1 MSTSS
6 RRKFIRQSTGIAATM
21 SLASIPFSQIYANR
35 KKVSANDKV
44 TIGLIGLRG
53 VNWANL
59 RSHLKVEGV
68 ECAALCDVDQTILND
83 RAADLEKMTG
93 KKADLYSDFR
103 KMLERDDI
111 DAILVGTPDHWHTLA
126 SIYAMESGK
135 DVYVEKPLANSIE
148 ECLVLEKAVK
158 RYNKVVQVGQQQRS
172 GQHWNDA
179 KDYVQSGKLGRI
191 SNVKAFLNYG
201 NSSELVMV
209 PDGPVPEGVDY
220 NMWLGPAPER
230 AFNKNRFH
238 GTWRYFWDYGGGI
251 MTDWGVHL
259 LDMVLLFMDVGAPN
273 AVMSS
278 GGKFTF
284 PDSAMET
291 PDNQI
296 AIFEFND
303 FIMSWEHTQGIG
315 YWPYGRHHGVAVF
328 GENGLL
334 LIDRQGWEVRPN
346 QEFSK
351 AEDKDIDKIPPVELQ
366 KPIGNSR
373 DLHAL
378 NFIECIKSREKPVC
392 NIGIGVNTAINA
404 HFGNIAYRLGKKVY
418 WDHDKKEFINDP
430 EANELAKA
438 NYRFPWELPK
448 L

>member
-1 MSTSS
+1 MNTPN
-6 RRKFIRQSTGIAATM
+6 RRNFIKQSAGLAA
-21 SLASIPFSQIYANR
+21 SLGLANIPFSNIYAKR
-35 KKVSANDKV
+35 KKVAANDKV
-44 TIGLIGLRG
+44 TLGLVGLRG

-59 RSHLKVEGV
+59 RSHLKIDGV
-68 ECAALCDVDQTILND
+68 ECAALCDVDETILNN

-93 KKADLYSDFR
+93 KKADLYGDFR

-111 DAILVGTPDHWHTLA
+111 DAILVGTPDHWHTLGT
-126 SIYAMESGK
+126 IYAMESGK

-148 ECLVLEKAVK
+148 ECLVLEKAVN

-179 KDYVQSGKLGRI
+179 KDFVQSGKLGKI
-191 SNVKAFLNYG
+191 SSVKAFLNYG
-201 NSSELVMV
+201 NSKELVKV
-209 PDGPVPEGVDY
+209 PDGSVPEGVDY
-220 NMWLGPAPER
+220 NMWLGPASKRP
-230 AFNKNRFH
+230 FNKNRFH

-259 LDMVLLFMDVGAPN
+259 IDMVLLFMDVGVPN
-273 AVMSS
+273 SVLSS

-284 PDSAMET
+284 PNSAMET

-296 AIFEFND
+296 AIYEFDN

-315 YWPYGRHHGVAVF
+315 YWPYGKHHGVAVY

-334 LIDRQGWEVRPN
+334 LIDRQGWEVRAN
-346 QEFSK
+346 QEYSEEK
-351 AEDKDIDKIPPVELQ
+351 REQVNRMDPVELQ
-366 KPIGNSR
+366 KPQGNSR

-378 NFIECIKSREKPVC
+378 NFIDCIKSREKPAC
-392 NIGIGVNTAINA
+392 DISIGVNTAINA
-404 HFGNIAYRLGKKVY
+404 HLGNIAYRLGRKVY
-418 WDHDKKEFINDP
+418 WDHDKKEFINDAK
-430 EANELAKA
+430 ANELAKA
-438 NYRFPWELPK
+438 KYRSPWELPK